1 MINLTAIG
9 RVGKDAE
16 VRDVKG
22 KKVVNFNIAVDTGY
36 GENKKTVWLTCS
48 MWNKENLAQYLKK
61 GTSIYIAGEPST
73 RAYSDKDGKAA
84 CSLDVTVFA
93 VELLGGSAK
102 QESEPKKQ
110 EAQPSYKKEATASE
124 FIKSLDDSDS
134 DLPF

>member
-22 KKVVNFNIAVDTGY
+22 KKVVNFNMAVDTGY
-36 GENKKTVWLTCS
+36 GDNKKTVWLTCS

-61 GTSIYIAGEPST
+61 GTNVYIAGEPST
-73 RAYSDKDGKAA
+73 RAYSDKEGKPA

-93 VELLGGSAK
+93 VELLGGGNKSSEEKTTSAPV
-102 QESEPKKQ
+102 E
-110 EAQPSYKKEATASE
+110 KKEKTASE
-124 FIKSLDDSDS
+124 FVKSLDEDS